1 MNKIL
6 IIEDDNDI
14 ALLEKDYLEMND
26 FNVEIVEDGY
36 KVVNLLKEVKYDLI
50 ILDIMLPNINGY
62 DICKMI
68 REELDIPIIMVTAK
82 NEMVDKVRGLGLGS
96 DDYITKPFDP
106 AELVARV
113 KAHINTYQRLK
124 GKENEIVVRDIKIL
138 TDSYKVFK
146 NGKEIKLPN
155 KEFELLNY
163 LALNPNIVFSKES
176 LFEQIWGLSSDGEDA
191 TVTVHI
197 NRIREKIEDDPSNP
211 KIIETVWG
219 AGYKFNK

>member
-36 KVVNLLKEVKYDLI
+36 KAINLLKEVKYDLI

-82 NEMVDKVRGLGLGS
+82 NEMVDKIRGLGLGS

>member
-26 FNVEIVEDGY
+26 FNVEIVEDGH

-197 NRIREKIEDDPSNP
+197 NRIREKIEDNPSNP

>member
-36 KVVNLLKEVKYDLI
+36 KGVNLLKEVKYDLI

-163 LALNPNIVFSKES
+163 LALNSNIVFSKES
-176 LFEQIWGLSSDGEDA
+176 LFEQIWGLSSDGIDA

>member
-36 KVVNLLKEVKYDLI
+36 KAINLLKEVKYDLI

>member
-26 FNVEIVEDGY
+26 FNVEIVKEGY
-36 KVVNLLKEVKYDLI
+36 KGVNLLKEVKYDLI

-82 NEMVDKVRGLGLGS
+82 NEIVDKVRGLGLGS

-124 GKENEIVVRDIKIL
+124 GKGNEIVVRDIKIL
-138 TDSYKVFK
+138 TDSYKAFK
-146 NGKEIKLPN
+146 NSKEIKLPN

-176 LFEQIWGLSSDGEDA
+176 LFEQIWGLSSDGIDA

>member
-36 KVVNLLKEVKYDLI
+36 KAMNLLKDVKYDLV

-96 DDYITKPFDP
+96 NDYITKPFDP

-138 TDSYKVFK
+138 TNSYKVFK

>member
-1 MNKIL
+1 MKKIL

-36 KVVNLLKEVKYDLI
+36 KAIKLLKEVKYDLI

-124 GKENEIVVRDIKIL
+124 GRENEIVVRDIKIL

>member
-36 KVVNLLKEVKYDLI
+36 KAVNLLKEVKYDLI

>member
-36 KVVNLLKEVKYDLI
+36 KAINLLKEVKYDLI

-176 LFEQIWGLSSDGEDA
+176 LFEQIWGLSSDGIDA

>member
-36 KVVNLLKEVKYDLI
+36 KAMNLLKDVKYDLV

-96 DDYITKPFDP
+96 NDYITKPFDP

-113 KAHINTYQRLK
+113 KAHINNYQRLK

-138 TDSYKVFK
+138 TESYKVFK

-163 LALNPNIVFSKES
+163 LALNPNIVFSKEN

>member
-26 FNVEIVEDGY
+26 FNVEIVSDGL
-36 KVVNLLKEVKYDLI
+36 NAIRLIKEIKYDLI

-68 REELDIPIIMVTAK
+68 RKELDIPVIMVTAK

>member
-36 KVVNLLKEVKYDLI
+36 KGVNLLKEVKYDLI

-124 GKENEIVVRDIKIL
+124 GRENEIVVRDIKIL

>member
-36 KVVNLLKEVKYDLI
+36 KAMNLLKDVKYDLV

-82 NEMVDKVRGLGLGS
+82 NEMVDN
-96 DDYITKPFDP
+96 
-106 AELVARV
+106 VARV
-113 KAHINTYQRLK
+113 KAHINNYQRLK

-138 TDSYKVFK
+138 SESYKVFK